1 MSKIKVSPIEEVA
14 EMATEVH
21 EPDEAAGSI
30 ESPTRSISPAGKPV
44 DIPAPKPKRIRK
56 KPEPKEEIPPPPP
69 EPTSETK
76 KGKMI
81 TCATCGKELLEKTFK
96 YYHQLKC
103 KPKEYASQQQL
114 VQPPIKTDSITVDFG
129 FQRRAKLQERYT
141 NLMAR
146 AF

>member
-1 MSKIKVSPIEEVA
+1 MSKIKISPIEEVA
-14 EMATEVH
+14 EMASEVH
-21 EPDEAAGSI
+21 EPDEAAGSV
-30 ESPTRSISPAGKPV
+30 EVSPTCEPV

-56 KPEPKEEIPPPPP
+56 KPLPKEEIPPPPEP

-114 VQPPIKTDSITVDFG
+114 VQPPMKADSITVDFG
-129 FQRRAKLQERYT
+129 FQRRAKLQERYA

>member
-21 EPDEAAGSI
+21 EPDEAAG
-30 ESPTRSISPAGKPV
+30 TV
-44 DIPAPKPKRIRK
+44 DAPAPKPKRIRK

-69 EPTSETK
+69 PTPEPEPIPEPK
-76 KGKMI
+76 KGQLM
-81 TCATCGKELLEKTFK
+81 TCANCGKELLEKTFK

-103 KPKEYASQQQL
+103 KPKETTSQQNIIT
-114 VQPPIKTDSITVDFG
+114 PPMRSDSITVDFG
-129 FQRRAKLQERYT
+129 FQRRQQKQERFT
-141 NLMAR
+141 NLIAN

>member
-14 EMATEVH
+14 EMASEVH
-21 EPDEAAGSI
+21 EPDEAAGSV
-30 ESPTRSISPAGKPV
+30 EISPMCEQV
-44 DIPAPKPKRIRK
+44 DTPAPKPKRIRK
-56 KPEPKEEIPPPPP
+56 KPAPKEEIPPPPAEQ

-114 VQPPIKTDSITVDFG
+114 VQPPMKADSITVDFG
-129 FQRRAKLQERYT
+129 FQRRAKLQERYA